1 LSPRRTLGPSLA
13 LLAWAAVAAA
23 AGPPPRAA
31 GGVRLVE
38 AMEAAPATVVASVE
52 DTRSLG
58 ATSHAAV
65 LRVETAVFG
74 EVERGKRVRVAWEE
88 LAASRAPRFQSGERV
103 LVVLEPLPGASI
115 WLSRLPDAEE
125 RSNTLAVAMRGDAFL
140 RNPSPGT
147 SLQLEHYLALAPTDR
162 AGAAGAGYLAQLAA
176 AAEIPIAIDAVARL
190 DGRADLDEML
200 TPKGARHLVTALVR
214 DDAPPA
220 LQNALVE
227 LVGRHRP
234 GSLREPLEALASG
247 ESLAP
252 PIVYAA
258 LARLEGGLSPE
269 RTARLLAQ
277 APERYRQVGARN
289 ASGARADRDLRSL
302 IRRDPAP
309 AVRVSAIERLVE
321 LRGADAIVPVAD
333 ALHDSEPSVRT
344 AAVRQLGAFGAA
356 AVPELRRVVEASD
369 PQAARAAVAGLAL
382 TGSAAGNDALREIAA
397 DHPDDSVRTLARIA
411 LGGEVGHTHE

>member
-1 LSPRRTLGPSLA
+1 
-13 LLAWAAVAAA
+13 
-23 AGPPPRAA
+23 
-31 GGVRLVE
+31 
-38 AMEAAPATVVASVE
+38 MEAAPATIVASVE
-52 DTRSLG
+52 DTRALD
-58 ATSHAAV
+58 ATGHAAV
-65 LRVETAVFG
+65 LRVETPVFG
-74 EVERGKRVRVAWEE
+74 EVEHGKLLRIAWEE
-88 LAASRAPRFQSGERV
+88 LAASRSPRFEAGERV

-115 WLSRLPDAEE
+115 WLSRLPDAGE
-125 RSNTLAVAMRGDAFL
+125 RSSTLGVAMRGDAFL

-147 SLQLEHYLALAPTDR
+147 PLVLEHYLALTPADR

-176 AAEIPIAIDAVARL
+176 AAEIPIAVDAVARL
-190 DGRADLDEML
+190 DGRADLEGKL
-200 TPKGARHLVTALVR
+200 TPKAARDLVTALMR

-220 LQNALVE
+220 LQDALVE
-227 LVGRHRP
+227 LIGRHRP
-234 GSLREPLEALASG
+234 ESLRGPLDALASG

-252 PIVYAA
+252 AIVYAA
-258 LARLEGGLSPE
+258 VARLEGGLSAE

-344 AAVRQLGAFGAA
+344 AAARQLGTFGAE
-356 AVPELRRVVEASD
+356 AVPELRRVAEASD
-369 PQAARAAVAGLAL
+369 RPAARAAIAGLAL
-382 TGSAAGNDALREIAA
+382 TGSAEGNAALREIAA

-411 LGGEVGHTHE
+411 LGAKVGHTHE